1 MVPATIAIPHRVFE
15 NIHHWGPE
23 GLGPCAV
30 ACRPPRSVAHR
41 APHCV
46 RAREVLRAARQHRM
60 MAGSV
65 QCPRFHRHTYSA
77 GCTSLGAWLLAD
89 ACTRTSSD
97 GAKMSECAPAPFLHA
112 ARVPMGCTQCTPM
125 AELPCISSVVN
136 TTMNGCHSWRYPCV
150 GLASACVA
158 HIVLGEGGN
167 GMSRACA
174 LFGAR
179 RTRGA
184 RDTRSARRGCP
195 NQSIHTGHAPA
206 APRGARAPGEVRK
219 SRIVRTVCCMCRFR
233 AMAPQG
239 HAERALPVFVS
250 PLRFFGA
257 YQCPSRPRML
267 NR

>member
-65 QCPRFHRHTYSA
+65 QCPRFHRHTPSA

-89 ACTRTSSD
+89 ACPRTSSD
-97 GAKMSECAPAPFLHA
+97 GAKMSECAPAPFLHV

-158 HIVLGEGGN
+158 HIVLGEGLGGN

-184 RDTRSARRGCP
+184 RDTRSARRGA
-195 NQSIHTGHAPA
+195 QTKAPVRSTPPPPPGARGRPAKCANRESYVQCA
-206 APRGARAPGEVRK
+206 ACAGFVRWRPRGTQSGR
-219 SRIVRTVCCMCRFR
+219 CRF
-233 AMAPQG
+233 
-239 HAERALPVFVS
+239 LLV
-250 PLRFFGA
+250 L
-257 YQCPSRPRML
+257 
-267 NR
+267 